1 MNEQV
6 KKTPLILPKPEGN
19 FFLPEDRSCYFHLGW
34 KIHGQQLQTS
44 QKGNKKVS
52 SKS

>member
-6 KKTPLILPKPEGN
+6 KKTPLILPKPEGK
-19 FFLPEDRSCYFHLGW
+19 FFLPADRSHYFHLGW

-44 QKGNKKVS
+44 QKGNKEVS